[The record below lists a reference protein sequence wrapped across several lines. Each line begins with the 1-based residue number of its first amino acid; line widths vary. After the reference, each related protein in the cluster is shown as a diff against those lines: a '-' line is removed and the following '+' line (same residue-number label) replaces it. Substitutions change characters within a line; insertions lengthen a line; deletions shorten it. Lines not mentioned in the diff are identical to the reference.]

1 MTEDFA
7 PGLEP
12 SSLDR
17 WILEKHGLDT
27 GDRTAVQAYQLAR
40 IQELIDYARSRSRLY
55 GRLYQ
60 DLAPPTSLEAF
71 ANFPFTEASDLIERG
86 QEFLCVSQSEIARI
100 VSLQTS
106 GTTQAPK
113 RVYFTRDDLDL
124 TLDFFQHGMKTLCGA
139 GDRALIL
146 FPWQTPDSVGA
157 LLATALERLGLT
169 VYCRQVEG
177 AAELFSQ
184 TPLQVVCGPASWV
197 VRAAELNPGQ
207 GVSSVL
213 TSSETLTQAMRT
225 FLGETWGTEVFDHY
239 GMTETGL
246 GGAVECRAHQG
257 LHIRENDL
265 YFEVVD
271 QEGAPL
277 PDGREG
283 ELVVTTLTRR
293 GMPFI
298 RYRTGDRGLITSE
311 PCPCGSSIRRLLW
324 ARRMAETT

>member
-1 MTEDFA
+1 MTEDFTT
-7 PGLEP
+7 GLEP
-12 SSLDR
+12 SSLDG
-17 WILEKHGLDT
+17 WILAKHGLDT
-27 GDRTAVQAYQLAR
+27 GDRAAVQAYQLTR
-40 IQELIDYARSRSRLY
+40 IRELIDFARSRSRLY

-60 DLAPPTSLEAF
+60 DLALPTSLEAF
-71 ANFPFTEASDLIERG
+71 AGYPLTGPGDLIERG

-113 RVYFTRDDLDL
+113 RVYFTREDLDL
-124 TLDFFQHGMKTLCGA
+124 TLDFFQHGMKTLCGL

-146 FPWQTPDSVGA
+146 FPWQSPDSVGA
-157 LLATALERLGLT
+157 LLKTALERLGLR
-169 VYCRQVEG
+169 VYCRQVEE
-177 AAELFSQ
+177 AEEFFSQ
-184 TPLQVVCGPASWV
+184 TLIQVVCGPASWV
-197 VRAAELNPGQ
+197 VRAAELNPGRKI
-207 GVSSVL
+207 SSVL
-213 TSSETLTQAMRT
+213 TSSETLTQTMRI
-225 FLGETWGTEVFDHY
+225 FLQESWGAEVFDHY

-257 LHIRENDL
+257 MHIRENDL
-265 YFEVVD
+265 FFEVID
-271 QEGAPL
+271 PEGAPL

-311 PCPCGSSIRRLLW
+311 ACPCGSSIKRLLRV
-324 ARRMAETT
+324 RRMTGTI